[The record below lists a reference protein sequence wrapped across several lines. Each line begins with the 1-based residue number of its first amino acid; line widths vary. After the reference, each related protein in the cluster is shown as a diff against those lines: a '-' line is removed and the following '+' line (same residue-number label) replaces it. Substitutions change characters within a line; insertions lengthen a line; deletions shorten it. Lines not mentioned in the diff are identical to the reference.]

1 MTRKK
6 NQFRGWQLQRYNSE
20 MRELGWRQ
28 TSLWLMPDV
37 RQAIER
43 FQERNGIHSFSSAC
57 TILLARGAED
67 ILDYE
72 RRKHLNVKHFGEGEQ
87 W

>member
-1 MTRKK
+1 MQKK
-6 NQFRGWQLQRYNSE
+6 EKGFQLARYNKD
-20 MRELGWRQ
+20 MKALGWRQ

-37 RQAIER
+37 RQPIER
-43 FQERNGIHSFSSAC
+43 FQERNGISSFSMAC
-57 TILLARGAED
+57 QILLARGAED

-72 RRKHLNVKHFGEGEQ
+72 RMKHLNVKHFGEGEQ